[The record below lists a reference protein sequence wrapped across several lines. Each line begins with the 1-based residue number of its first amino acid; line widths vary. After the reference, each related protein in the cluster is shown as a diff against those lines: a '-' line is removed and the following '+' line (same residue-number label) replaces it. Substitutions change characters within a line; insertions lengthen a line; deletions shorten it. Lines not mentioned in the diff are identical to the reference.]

1 MKGNLGVKY
10 SIFSVSCVVGAVRVH
25 GKTPGTQQEPLEYT
39 IEGSVAKLSFLSE
52 GSPYCQVLYSL
63 CRLCGR
69 GGQGQ
74 DQGPH
79 LDLLKQGLVTLP
91 GSSSTSRTTT

>member
-10 SIFSVSCVVGAVRVH
+10 STFSVSCVVGAVRVH

-52 GSPYCQVLYSL
+52 G
-63 CRLCGR
+63 
-69 GGQGQ
+69 
-74 DQGPH
+74 
-79 LDLLKQGLVTLP
+79 
-91 GSSSTSRTTT
+91 TS